1 MARYIDRVLEVYGN
15 IDTQGTIY
23 VQMYDNLPDCSVNDT
38 GRIIYVRPLFYVGT
52 NGSWEVLGL
61 DPATSHGTS
70 GSSGTSGIS
79 SYFSGTSGTSGI
91 SHTSGT
97 SGGSSGT
104 SGTSGFSGTS
114 GTSGTSTICSTF
126 SFDDDSTADTIA
138 QDDDIIIY
146 TTGGCGPFSWT
157 VSGSGFSLENN
168 ETEGN
173 NNTLYASESS
183 GGCATI
189 TVTDESGQE
198 ISIGI
203 RSTNGGW
210 ISGGVDQVCEIQA
223 PGTEYGTYP
232 DGKKYQLISG
242 CIKEVQWTLHNVKST
257 VPCADLSDYWLEK
270 CYSGNGASCS
280 AGGVNNCIDPRGY
293 AMCVCYDYIGCFAV
307 DSFVVYHWE

>member
-1 MARYIDRVLEVYGN
+1 MVHRDQVEHQEYQVTFQGPQVHLEYHILQVLQVVHLVH
-15 IDTQGTIY
+15 Q
-23 VQMYDNLPDCSVNDT
+23 VHLVSQVPA
-38 GRIIYVRPLFYVGT
+38 
-52 NGSWEVLGL
+52 VLL
-61 DPATSHGTS
+61 VPTLLSPIVS
-70 GSSGTSGIS
+70 
-79 SYFSGTSGTSGI
+79 
-91 SHTSGT
+91 
-97 SGGSSGT
+97 
-104 SGTSGFSGTS
+104 
-114 GTSGTSTICSTF
+114 STF

-203 RSTNGGW
+203 RSTNGAW
-210 ISGGVDQVCEIQA
+210 TSSGVYQVCEIQA